1 MIKLVV
7 QSIAHDVTSYFILS
21 NERRKYLDRQY
32 YTTSQFAQ
40 KAAVTAR
47 TLRFYDKV
55 GLLSPSEYTEAGHRL
70 YSDENLWSLQQILA
84 LKFLGFSLEEIKV
97 CLQTNPERLQETLAT
112 QKAMMREKRS
122 QLDAVLQAI
131 EKAEMLLKNNQ
142 GDWEAIINVI
152 QVMQM
157 EQNKEWVSKYLTE
170 EQQQKLAEISRK
182 SYSPEAAQK
191 LSEWGKDWTEED
203 QKRASQQWD
212 AVFAELRRLV
222 AEGKDPTGPEG
233 QALAKQQSELVGQFT
248 RGEPDIESGLKQWW
262 KNHDELPTSEK
273 PLSMYGYSK
282 EEAAF
287 LQKALEHYKQGQK

>member
-1 MIKLVV
+1 
-7 QSIAHDVTSYFILS
+7 
-21 NERRKYLDRQY
+21 LDRQY